1 MGFFDQMKQLKE
13 LQEKMEETKKRL
25 DTIEVEAENE
35 YVRVTVS
42 GNRKVKNVEIL
53 KLDDKLVLEGKLQ
66 SALNEALVKADSVMQ
81 SEMMGN
87 MPNIPGLGQ

>member
-25 DTIEVEAENE
+25 ETIEVDGENE

-42 GNRKVKNVEIL
+42 GNRRVKNVEIL
-53 KLDDKLVLEGKLQ
+53 KMDDKLVLEGKLQ
-66 SALNEALVKADSVMQ
+66 SAINQALEKADGIMQ
-81 SEMMGN
+81 SEMMGA
-87 MPNIPGLGQ
+87 MPKLPGLG